1 MSKSGVQQERFA
13 HPQGHPKD
21 QNLTGKVDWLF
32 TLALM
37 SFGIASLI
45 GTPLLL
51 LSSL

>member
-1 MSKSGVQQERFA
+1 MNRSTVQQERLA
-13 HPQGHPKD
+13 HPHGHPKD
-21 QNLTGKVDWLF
+21 QHLTSRVDWFF

-45 GTPLLL
+45 GTPLLF